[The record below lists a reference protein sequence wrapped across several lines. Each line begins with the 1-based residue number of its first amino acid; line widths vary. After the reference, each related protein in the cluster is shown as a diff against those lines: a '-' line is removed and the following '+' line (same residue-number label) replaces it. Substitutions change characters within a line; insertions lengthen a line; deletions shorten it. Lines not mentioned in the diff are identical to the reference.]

1 MLELKGVTKTYEDL
15 IAVND
20 ISFNIKKGEVLG
32 LLGHNGAGKSTTI
45 KMILGII
52 APNKGEILWDGKPLR
67 DSNIKMGYLPE
78 ERGLY
83 EKTKVY
89 DQLLYFGK
97 LEDMNKKEIN
107 DSIDYWLN
115 RLSISD
121 YKYKMVKELSKGN
134 KQKIQLIAAVLH
146 DPELV
151 ILDEPFSGLDPINAN
166 VFAEII
172 QELID
177 KGKTI
182 ILSSHRM
189 EQLDH
194 FCKEIFILQKGKD
207 ILKGKIDEI
216 KKNYGI
222 TSLEV
227 KCDRDIEEQLK
238 KNKIEFTKK
247 GDTYHIPLK
256 DDNEAINL
264 LTSLKKE
271 NYDIRHFVMREPTLH
286 EIFVEVVGK

>member
-1 MLELKGVTKTYEDL
+1 MLEINNLSKQFETLT
-15 IAVND
+15 AVD
-20 ISFNIKKGEVLG
+20 EISLTIQKGEVLG

-45 KMILGII
+45 KMILGIVE
-52 APNKGEILWDGKPLR
+52 PTNGDILWDGTPIR
-67 DSNIKMGYLPE
+67 QTNVRMGYLPE

-97 LEDMNKKEIN
+97 LEGMKKSDILERM
-107 DSIDYWLN
+107 DYWLN
-115 RLSISD
+115 RLGIPE
-121 YKYKMVKELSKGN
+121 YKTKTVKELSKGN

-177 KGKTI
+177 QQKTI
-182 ILSSHRM
+182 IMSSHRM

-194 FCKEIFILQKGKD
+194 FCQKIMIMKKGKSVLSGNIDD
-207 ILKGKIDEI
+207 IKKEQGLRLVEVQCEESIETLLKEKEYQYTTKGKFTHITLQNDE
-216 KKNYGI
+216 
-222 TSLEV
+222 
-227 KCDRDIEEQLK
+227 
-238 KNKIEFTKK
+238 
-247 GDTYHIPLK
+247 DTYRLFQLLK
-256 DDNEAINL
+256 EQGHVV
-264 LTSLKKE
+264 
-271 NYDIRHFVMREPTLH
+271 RHFVMREPTLH